1 MFSELANTSIFKG
14 LKTSEIIEV
23 LHSVHYNVHW
33 YEPESTIAFAS
44 DRSENLFILLEGH
57 VKGEM
62 TSYNNKNII
71 VSEIHAPDT
80 FAEGFLF
87 ADKNKLLVDIIAITR
102 ARVLIISKCEL
113 LKLLNKSTHIL
124 NNYLVATSNRFVI
137 VSEKLKFLMFN
148 TVRSKLAIYILD
160 MEKESVGKESFRLGK
175 THEELATLFAITRPA
190 LTRNLLSLKK
200 DGLIEIKNKEIKI
213 TDREKLIQLLN

>member
-14 LKTSEIIEV
+14 LNISEINLLLSSIF
-23 LHSVHYNVHW
+23 YNVHS
-33 YEPESTIAFAS
+33 YESEDVIAFAS
-44 DRSENLFILLEGH
+44 DNSEDLFILLEGC
-57 VKGEM
+57 VRGEM
-62 TSYNNKNII
+62 VSYNDKNIVI
-71 VSEIHAPDT
+71 SEIHAPDT

-87 ADKNKLLVDIIAITR
+87 ADKNKLLVNIIATTK
-102 ARVLIISKCEL
+102 AKVLIIAKSEL
-113 LKLLNKSTHIL
+113 LKLLNSSTQIL
-124 NNYLVATSNRFVI
+124 NNYLNTTSNRFVI

-148 TVRSKLAIYILD
+148 TVRGKLAIYILD
-160 MEKESVGKESFRLGK
+160 MEKENVGKESFRLGK

-213 TDREKLIQLLN
+213 INREKLIQLLN

>member
-14 LKTSEIIEV
+14 LKTSEIIQV
-23 LHSVHYNVHW
+23 LSGVHYNVHS
-33 YEPESTIAFAS
+33 YEPECTIAFAS